1 MSSYKDVYAVCL
13 CGFFDFQP
21 LRKSLAESYSLNSYR
36 NVIQIQ
42 PSQGEVYIFDY
53 GVAVFWSTSIATRD
67 ALLLQIMEFAQEPL
81 ADRLVDEFTYET
93 NAKQSTLKNDHI
105 CLHDDDFL
113 TRLAISQ
120 GIAQSTKLE
129 QYEARVLR
137 TIESTEYIPEN
148 IAKTGKSGLRRTEL
162 AKLRGYLFL
171 TKSDVMLHFDLLD
184 VPEFFWEY
192 PELQSYYT
200 LIADYLEIKQRIE
213 VLNKKLETI
222 HDLLSMI
229 VDEQQHAH
237 SSMLEW
243 IIIALFAIDIVILL
257 VQEFLQA

>member
-1 MSSYKDVYAVCL
+1 MSSNKEVYAVCI

-21 LRKSLAESYSLNSYR
+21 LRKSLAVSYSLNSYR

-42 PSQGEVYIFDY
+42 PVQGEVYIFDY
-53 GVAVFWSTSIATRD
+53 GVAVFWSVPISTRD
-67 ALLLQIMEFAQEPL
+67 TLLTQIMEFSQEAL
-81 ADRLVDEFTYET
+81 SDKLVDEFTYET
-93 NAKQSTLKNDHI
+93 NAKQSSLKNDHI

-129 QYEARVLR
+129 QYEARVLH
-137 TIESTEYIPEN
+137 TIASTEYIPEN
-148 IAKTGKSGLRRTEL
+148 IAKTGKSGLRRIEL

-243 IIIALFAIDIVILL
+243 IIIALFTIDIVILL
-257 VQEFLQA
+257 AQEFL

>member
-1 MSSYKDVYAVCL
+1 MVPNNEVYAVCL

-21 LRKSLAESYSLNSYR
+21 LRVSFSERYTTKSFR

-42 PSQGEVYIFDY
+42 FPNSEAYIFDY
-53 GVAVFWSTSIATRD
+53 GVAVFWNVSVEQRD
-67 ALLLQIMEFAQEPL
+67 SLLSDLVKFGQESL
-81 ADRLVDEFTYET
+81 TEALVDEFTYET
-93 NAKQSTLKNDHI
+93 NANQPSLKNDHI
-105 CLHDDDFL
+105 CLPNDDFMA
-113 TRLAISQ
+113 RLAISQ
-120 GIAQSTKLE
+120 GIAQSTKLQ
-129 QYEARVLR
+129 QYEASVLR
-137 TIESTEYIPEN
+137 TIASTEYIPQN
-148 IAKTGKSGLRRTEL
+148 IANTGKSGLRRKEL

-184 VPEFFWEY
+184 IPEFFWEY
-192 PELQSYYT
+192 PELQPYYSI
-200 LIADYLEIKQRIE
+200 IADYLEIKQRID

-243 IIIALFAIDIVILL
+243 IIIALFAIDIIILL
-257 VQEFLQA
+257 IQEIF